1 MRTFALAFACA
12 ASSLQTAPR
21 RCYKARRRHATPD
34 DDDNAKW
41 SVDVDEFAERIESA
55 KAAVVGGL
63 AASVAASPVEFLTH
77 TNNIPQFK
85 FDVDQISIM
94 GALFGL
100 VFRSVWISNFRR
112 PTPST

>member
-1 MRTFALAFACA
+1 MRTYAILACA
-12 ASSLQTAPR
+12 SALQHAPHHCR
-21 RCYKARRRHATPD
+21 SRRRHASPD
-34 DDDNAKW
+34 GDNDKW

-77 TNNIPQFK
+77 TNNIAQFE

>member
-1 MRTFALAFACA
+1 MRTYAILACA
-12 ASSLQTAPR
+12 SALQHAPH
-21 RCYKARRRHATPD
+21 RCRSRRRNASPD
-34 DDDNAKW
+34 DGNAKW
-41 SVDVDEFAERIESA
+41 NVDVDEFAERIESA

-63 AASVAASPVEFLTH
+63 APSVAASPVEFLTH
-77 TNNIPQFK
+77 TNNIAQFE

-112 PTPST
+112 PAPST